1 MYVQIYMFL
10 LNKVRLRVPCV
21 TPKPGPCPEGHIYP
35 HIIVWMLPQ
44 SQFSPSYFT
53 LGCCG
58 CWAQWA
64 DTTIMCHTYNNN
76 NNNNTIS
83 RPPGGGVSLRPKCY
97 ICSADTSC
105 NAIAVTFS
113 GVLSHKCGQ
122 DIFPRSQ
129 FKICQK
135 CVMYPVHLGQKI
147 R

>member
-1 MYVQIYMFL
+1 
-10 LNKVRLRVPCV
+10 
-21 TPKPGPCPEGHIYP
+21 
-35 HIIVWMLPQ
+35 MLPQ

-64 DTTIMCHTYNNN
+64 DTTIMCHTNNNN

-113 GVLSHKCGQ
+113 GVLTNVDRMFLLAHNLKCANNMSCILSTWNKRLG
-122 DIFPRSQ
+122 R
-129 FKICQK
+129 KIWYMGATCLNSIK
-135 CVMYPVHLGQKI
+135 LLSLY
-147 R
+147 